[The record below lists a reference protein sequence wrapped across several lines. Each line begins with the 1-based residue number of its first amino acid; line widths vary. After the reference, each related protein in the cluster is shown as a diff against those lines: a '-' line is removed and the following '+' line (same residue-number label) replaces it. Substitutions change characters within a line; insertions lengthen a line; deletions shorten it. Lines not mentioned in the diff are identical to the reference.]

1 MEDNIPVT
9 TITDNMAAWSMKT
22 KGINIVITGA
32 DRIAANG
39 DTANKIG
46 TYGVALAA
54 KAHGIPFYIAA
65 PASTFDFSISSGEEI
80 PIEERKTNEVR
91 SFQGAVSAPPDVDV
105 FNPAFDVTPAKLIAG
120 IITEYGVLRPPFKKA
135 IKELK
140 AKVLKEELF
149 AWKA

>member
-1 MEDNIPVT
+1 M
-9 TITDNMAAWSMKT
+9 
-22 KGINIVITGA
+22 
-32 DRIAANG
+32 
-39 DTANKIG
+39 
-46 TYGVALAA
+46 
-54 KAHGIPFYIAA
+54 
-65 PASTFDFSISSGEEI
+65 
-80 PIEERKTNEVR
+80 
-91 SFQGAVSAPPDVDV
+91 SAPPDVGV